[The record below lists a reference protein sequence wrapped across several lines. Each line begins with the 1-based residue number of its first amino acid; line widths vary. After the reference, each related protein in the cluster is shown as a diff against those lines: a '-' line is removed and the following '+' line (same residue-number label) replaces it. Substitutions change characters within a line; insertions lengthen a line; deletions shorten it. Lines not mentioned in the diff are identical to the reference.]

1 VSTPD
6 RGGDPIDDFGQ
17 SFKATLAAVRR
28 LRGRDTH
35 RLGELSYAQYLLL
48 FSLAD
53 SGAGSSRD
61 IAVAAE
67 LAPATVTQMLDSL
80 AAAGLVERVRSEQ
93 DRRVVLTSLTERGH
107 ALVAERR
114 SHFEPRWRA
123 ALAEFS
129 EEELRSAA
137 AVLDRLRG
145 MFDEFAEYPDG
156 EPAAATTTS
165 AHAAAV

>member
-1 VSTPD
+1 MSTPD
-6 RGGDPIDDFGQ
+6 HGGDPIEDFGQ

-80 AAAGLVERVRSEQ
+80 EAHGLVKRSRSER
-93 DRRVVLTSLTERGH
+93 DKRVVLISLTERGQR
-107 ALVAERR
+107 LVDERR
-114 SHFEPRWRA
+114 AQYEPRWRE
-123 ALAEFS
+123 ALARFDDD
-129 EEELRSAA
+129 ELRAAA
-137 AVLDRLRG
+137 AVLDALAAL
-145 MFDEFAEYPDG
+145 FNEFLE
-156 EPAAATTTS
+156 E
-165 AHAAAV
+165 